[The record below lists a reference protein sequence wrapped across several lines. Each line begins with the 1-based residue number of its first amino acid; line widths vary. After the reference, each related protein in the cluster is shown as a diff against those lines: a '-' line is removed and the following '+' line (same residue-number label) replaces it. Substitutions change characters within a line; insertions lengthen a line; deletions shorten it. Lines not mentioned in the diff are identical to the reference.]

1 MERTAWTDLS
11 LAVSGW
17 GCVRNGRVLLRE
29 LSFELG
35 PGQLLV
41 LKGRN
46 GAGKSTLLRSL
57 AGLMPWRAGRLSW
70 AGQTLQPN
78 AAPYQQQL
86 AYLSHQAG
94 MNDALTA
101 LENLRFALALH
112 GQAWNAVHV
121 AQTLATLGL
130 QDLASRPFGRLSQ
143 GQRRRLGL
151 ARVVLGNRPLWLLD
165 EPDNALDDEGSAC
178 LAAILAAHCAVGG
191 LAIVATHRGLA
202 LPDDGMRTLDL
213 SRPARAGAA
222 QEAAC

>member
-1 MERTAWTDLS
+1 MEPTAWADLY

-17 GCVRNGRVLLRE
+17 GCVRNGRVLLRD

-35 PGQLLV
+35 AGQLLV

-57 AGLMPWRAGRLSW
+57 AGLMPWRAGRLAW
-70 AGQTLQPN
+70 AGQTLAPS

-101 LENLRFALALH
+101 LENLRFALALQ
-112 GQAWNAVHV
+112 GQAWNAAHV
-121 AQTLATLGL
+121 ARTLATLGL
-130 QDLASRPFGRLSQ
+130 QDLGARPFGRLSQ

-151 ARVVLGNRPLWLLD
+151 ARVVLSGRPLWLLD

-178 LAAILAAHCAVGG
+178 LAEILAAHCAAGG

-202 LPDDGMRTLDL
+202 LPEHGMRTLDL
-213 SRPARAGAA
+213 SRLPRAGAP
-222 QEAAC
+222 EAAC

>member
-1 MERTAWTDLS
+1 MERTAWADLS

-17 GCVRNGRVLLRE
+17 GCVRNGRVLLRD

-35 PGQLLV
+35 AGQLLV

-57 AGLMPWRAGRLSW
+57 AGLMPWRAGRLAW
-70 AGQTLQPN
+70 AGQTLAPS

-101 LENLRFALALH
+101 LENLRFALALQ
-112 GQAWNAVHV
+112 GQAWNAAHV
-121 AQTLATLGL
+121 ARTLATLGL
-130 QDLASRPFGRLSQ
+130 QDLGARPFGRLSQ

-178 LAAILAAHCAVGG
+178 LAEILSAHCAAGG
-191 LAIVATHRGLA
+191 LAIVASHRGLE
-202 LPDDGMRTLDL
+202 LPEHGMRTLDL
-213 SRPARAGAA
+213 SRLPRAGAP
-222 QEAAC
+222 EAAC